1 MSAASKGIWD
11 RIADRLK
18 ELGKSPKREDNMPQW
33 LLGEVL
39 EAKDPQLTEMVGKL
53 MSQGLDE
60 LQPDERKTLFR
71 AIVGE
76 ETQT

>member
-18 ELGKSPKREDNMPQW
+18 ELGQSPKSRDNVPQW

-39 EAKDPQLTEMVGKL
+39 RAKDPELTELLGKL
-53 MSQGLDE
+53 ISQGFDE
-60 LQPDERKTLFR
+60 LQPNEREALFR
-71 AIVGE
+71 AIVGDE
-76 ETQT
+76 PQR